1 MHKLQDFCSFS
12 DRQSGGKT
20 PLVFINFPRHN
31 NLYSIT
37 TLQNIQYFG
46 FCWNCH
52 LWNSHMPWETSIK
65 PNFTVLLSVQFFGAI
80 NSSLQIAWFSSHQF
94 SSPNFLNIQYL
105 IFFFWNPHNYSCFTH
120 KYINI
125 NNIRPI
131 CNEFNIF
138 IFIKYF

>member
-12 DRQSGGKT
+12 DRQSGRKT
-20 PLVFINFPRHN
+20 PLVFINLPRHN

-65 PNFTVLLSVQFFGAI
+65 PNFTVLLAAQFFCEKFKCAQ
-80 NSSLQIAWFSSHQF
+80 SFVSIAWFSSHKF
-94 SSPNFLNIQYL
+94 SSPNFLNVQYL
-105 IFFFWNPHNYSCFTH
+105 IFFLEIPTIIKH
-120 KYINI
+120 KYIKQIRYDRFKI
-125 NNIRPI
+125 NR
-131 CNEFNIF
+131 IF
-138 IFIKYF
+138 SYL